1 MIPVSDGYWAAVRGH
16 TRATGRGPARNEE
29 RMKTVFTTGEAAKIC
44 KVSQQTII
52 RCFDNGQLKGFRV
65 PGSRFRRIPREA
77 LYKFMKD
84 NGIPTD
90 ALESGKRKVL
100 LVDDDAE
107 LVEVMNKF
115 LEEDG
120 RFEVRI
126 ASNGFDAG
134 MMVKEYRPDIIV
146 LDVMLP
152 DINGKEV
159 CHRVR
164 ADTTL
169 EDVRILCISGM
180 IEEDKIQELRLAG
193 ADKFLHKPFDVEEL
207 IDEMCALLEI
217 EPAST
222 PA

>member
-1 MIPVSDGYWAAVRGH
+1 MSQSGVDK
-16 TRATGRGPARNEE
+16 

-100 LVDDDAE
+100 LVDDDQE
-107 LVEVMNKF
+107 LVELIHKV

-126 ASNGFDAG
+126 AANGFDAG
-134 MMVKEYRPDIIV
+134 MMVKEYRPDLIV

-164 ADTTL
+164 ADTSL

-180 IEEDKIQELRLAG
+180 IEEDKIQELKLSG
-193 ADKFLHKPFDVEEL
+193 ADDFLHKPFVIEDL
-207 IDEMCALLEI
+207 IDRMCALLEI
-217 EPAST
+217 EHALKT
-222 PA
+222 A

>member
-1 MIPVSDGYWAAVRGH
+1 
-16 TRATGRGPARNEE
+16 
-29 RMKTVFTTGEAAKIC
+29 MKTVFTTGEAAKIC

-65 PGSRFRRIPREA
+65 PGSRFRRIPREM

-90 ALESGKRKVL
+90 ALESGRRKVL
-100 LVDDDAE
+100 LVDDDTE
-107 LVEVMNKF
+107 LVEIMTKF

-120 RFEVRI
+120 RFDVKI
-126 ASNGFDAG
+126 ATTGFDAG
-134 MMVKEYRPDIIV
+134 RLVKEYRPDMLV

-159 CHRVR
+159 CQRVR
-164 ADTTL
+164 ADNTM

-180 IEEDKIQELRLAG
+180 IEEDKIQDLRLAG
-193 ADKFLHKPFDVEEL
+193 ADDFMHKPFDAEQL
-207 IDEMCALLEI
+207 IDRMCRMLDMEVAE
-217 EPAST
+217 AAT
-222 PA
+222 A

>member
-1 MIPVSDGYWAAVRGH
+1 
-16 TRATGRGPARNEE
+16 
-29 RMKTVFTTGEAAKIC
+29 MKTVFTTGEAAKIC

-65 PGSRFRRIPREA
+65 PGSRFRRIPREM

-100 LVDDDAE
+100 LVDDDSE
-107 LVEVMNKF
+107 LVEVMTKF

-120 RFEVRI
+120 RFEVRV
-126 ASNGFDAG
+126 ASTGFDAG
-134 MMVKEYRPDIIV
+134 MLVKEYRPDIIV

-159 CHRVR
+159 CQRVR
-164 ADTTL
+164 ADNTL

-180 IEEDKIQELRLAG
+180 IEEDKIQDLKLSG
-193 ADKFLHKPFDVEEL
+193 ADDFLPKPFDAEVL
-207 IDEMCALLEI
+207 IDRMCSLLEI
-217 EPAST
+217 ESMDTTTA
-222 PA
+222 

>member
-1 MIPVSDGYWAAVRGH
+1 MDL
-16 TRATGRGPARNEE
+16 

-100 LVDDDAE
+100 LVDDDVE
-107 LVEVMNKF
+107 LVELMTKV

-134 MMVKEYRPDIIV
+134 MMVKEYRPDLIV

-164 ADTTL
+164 ADNTL

-180 IEEDKIQELRLAG
+180 IEEDKVHELKLSG
-193 ADKFLHKPFDVEEL
+193 ADDFLHKPFDIEEL
-207 IDEMCALLEI
+207 IDRMCTLLEI
-217 EPAST
+217 EHVST
-222 PA
+222 TA

>member
-1 MIPVSDGYWAAVRGH
+1 
-16 TRATGRGPARNEE
+16 
-29 RMKTVFTTGEAAKIC
+29 MKTVFTTGEAAKIC

-65 PGSRFRRIPREA
+65 PGSKFRRIPRES

-100 LVDDDAE
+100 LVDDDPE
-107 LVEVMNKF
+107 LVEITHKA
-115 LEEDG
+115 LQEDG

-126 ASNGFDAG
+126 AGNGFDAG
-134 MMVKEYRPDIIV
+134 MMVKEYRPDLII

-164 ADTTL
+164 ADPTM
-169 EDVRILCISGM
+169 EEVRIICISGM
-180 IEEDKIQELRLAG
+180 IEDDKISELKLAG
-193 ADKFLHKPFDVEEL
+193 ADDFIHKPFDVDVL
-207 IDEMCALLEI
+207 IERMCMQLEI
-217 EPAST
+217 ETA
-222 PA
+222 ALA

>member
-1 MIPVSDGYWAAVRGH
+1 
-16 TRATGRGPARNEE
+16 
-29 RMKTVFTTGEAAKIC
+29 MKTVFTTGEAAKIC

-84 NGIPTD
+84 NSIPTD

-100 LVDDDAE
+100 LVDDDTE
-107 LVEVMNKF
+107 LVDLMRRV
-115 LEEDG
+115 LDEDG
-120 RFEVRI
+120 RFEVRV

-159 CHRVR
+159 CQRVR

-180 IEEDKIQELRLAG
+180 VEEDKIQELRLSG
-193 ADKFLHKPFDVEEL
+193 ADLFLHKPFDIDVL
-207 IDEMCALLEI
+207 IDRMCELLEI
-217 EPAST
+217 EPAAT
-222 PA
+222 TA

>member
-1 MIPVSDGYWAAVRGH
+1 
-16 TRATGRGPARNEE
+16 
-29 RMKTVFTTGEAAKIC
+29 MKTVFTTGEAAKIC

-107 LVEVMNKF
+107 LVELMSKV
-115 LEEDG
+115 LDEDG

-193 ADKFLHKPFDVEEL
+193 ADKFLHKPFDIEEL

>member
-1 MIPVSDGYWAAVRGH
+1 
-16 TRATGRGPARNEE
+16 
-29 RMKTVFTTGEAAKIC
+29 MKTVFTTGEAAKIC

-100 LVDDDAE
+100 LVDDDVE
-107 LVEVMNKF
+107 LVELMTKV

-134 MMVKEYRPDIIV
+134 MMVKEYRPDLIV

-164 ADTTL
+164 ADNTL

-180 IEEDKIQELRLAG
+180 IEEDKVHELKLSG
-193 ADKFLHKPFDVEEL
+193 ADDFLHKPFDVEVL
-207 IDEMCALLEI
+207 IDRMCAQLEI
-217 EPAST
+217 EPSPMTA
-222 PA
+222 

>member
-1 MIPVSDGYWAAVRGH
+1 
-16 TRATGRGPARNEE
+16 
-29 RMKTVFTTGEAAKIC
+29 MKTVFTTGEAAKIC

-65 PGSRFRRIPREA
+65 PGSRFRRIPREM

-100 LVDDDAE
+100 LVDDDVE
-107 LVEVMNKF
+107 LVELMTKV

-120 RFEVRI
+120 RFEVRV
-126 ASNGFDAG
+126 ATTGFDAG
-134 MMVKEYRPDIIV
+134 MMVKEYRPDLIV

-164 ADTTL
+164 SDPSL
-169 EDVRILCISGM
+169 EDVRIICISGM
-180 IEEDKIQELRLAG
+180 VEEDKIQELRLSG
-193 ADKFLHKPFDVEEL
+193 ADDFLNKPFDIEEL
-207 IDEMCALLEI
+207 IEHMCAQLEI
-217 EPAST
+217 ESAPTTSA
-222 PA
+222 